1 MNTNTIKSFARQARI
16 LLLEG
21 VRQRLSY
28 WGFQANGTND
38 LTLETTS
45 GGYIFRG
52 QVFTDTSVPATWN
65 KLKKRLTSKQAVQDA
80 IEEAA
85 YVWFNRLMAIKMLE
99 ENAYLSPQLRYTP
112 GVRTP
117 LLVQN
122 AKKGQHGIIR
132 RPYLDLLNE
141 YLREDKEEEAFGLL
155 LTRFCNNHALLHDVF
170 GRIDDYTELL
180 LPQNL
185 LQSGGLMD
193 LINGEAIPADDYREV
208 ELIGWLYQFYISD
221 KKDDVFAGFKKG
233 KKARAEDIPA
243 ATQIFTP
250 KWIVKYMVENT
261 VGKLYLDY
269 EPASGLK
276 AGMKYLVVNESDANG
291 QSLITDLEELTLL
304 DPAAGSGHI
313 LVTGF
318 ELLFNMYR
326 EAGYTARNA
335 VESILKHNLFGLDI
349 DDRAM
354 QLARF
359 AVLLKAASYDATIL
373 DKGIL
378 PHIYSFP
385 VLADF
390 SEADIQTFLGT
401 QGQPYQPELAEA
413 LTLLSQG
420 KNIGSALKIELS
432 LEARSLVARQ
442 YEQWQQK
449 QRTASLSIQETSLW
463 NNLCPYLEVLLVLS
477 RQYAAVVA
485 NPPYMGQKSMNGPL
499 KDYVNTQYPR
509 SKSDLMTVFME
520 VIPNLTLNHSRFALI
535 NLPSWLFLSSFEKLR
550 DDYLEYYQF
559 DSLLHMGRGIFGI
572 DFGSVAFAMKKE
584 KTENPIGSYFRLHER
599 NFQHIHYTDIEKLF
613 LYSNGNDTYKYDFSL
628 YRDEDGITEIPEHG
642 STEGQKLFYPNI
654 SQTNFFKIPGSPIA
668 YWVSEEEKDSY
679 LSGNYFASVCNP
691 KKGIDTGENKTFLR
705 FWYEVSISKCSLA
718 SFDEGR
724 KWYPYN
730 KGGEFRK
737 WYGNR
742 ENLINWENLGSEIK
756 SRLSWSSKKPTI
768 RNTQYHFKEG
778 FSWSTISSTGFSCR
792 YVPPGCMF
800 DNGGCTLFAERDL
813 LYLGAMLNSKVA
825 SRYLEFLSPTLNFQ
839 PGDIGRVLYYDP
851 GKWRDQITSRAN
863 VQIVLSKTD
872 WDCQETS
879 WDFAQSALF
888 NEAPSLKQ
896 AYQRW
901 EAVAT
906 RDFFQLHANEEELN
920 RIFIDIYGLQE
931 ELTPEVLLKD
941 ITVLQEE
948 LDRSALE
955 GLVRKEDELPQ
966 LPIKKDEV
974 LSQFVSYA
982 IGVLLGRYRLDVPGL
997 HIAHPNPTEQETAGY
1012 TYQGHAI
1019 TIDEDAIL
1027 PLMGDDGAFPDDA
1040 LLRTKDLI
1048 LAIWG
1053 EGTLTENLNF
1063 LHDSLGMNLHKW
1075 LTEKFWG
1082 YHTGMY
1088 KKKPIYWLFCSNPKK
1103 PHQAAFRVLVYM
1115 HRMDKYTVGK
1125 IQRQYLHP
1133 HQEYIRHE
1141 IQRLAEQEN
1150 DLGKSELKRL
1160 ETLRRHELECRD
1172 YNEVLK
1178 ALSLREI
1185 EFDLDDGVDVN
1196 YAKFEGAVAKI

>member
-65 KLKKRLTSKQAVQDA
+65 KLKKRLTSKQAVQDV

-85 YVWFNRLMAIKMLE
+85 YVWFNRLMAIKILE
-99 ENAYLSPQLRYTP
+99 ENGYLPPQLRYTP

-155 LTRFCNNHALLHDVF
+155 LTRLCNNHALLHDVF

-261 VGKLYLDY
+261 VGRLYLDY
-269 EPASGLK
+269 EPDSELK
-276 AGMKYLVVNESDANG
+276 AGMKYLVENENDANS
-291 QSLITDLEELTLL
+291 QSLITDLTELTLL

-318 ELLFNMYR
+318 ELLFGMYR

-359 AVLLKAASYDATIL
+359 AVLLKAASYDAAIL

-385 VLADF
+385 EPVTF
-390 SEADIQTFLGT
+390 SVADIQAFLGKEGT
-401 QGQPYQPELAEA
+401 LYLGELTEA
-413 LTLLSQG
+413 LTLLRQG
-420 KNIGSALKIELS
+420 KNIGSALKIQLS
-432 LEARSLVARQ
+432 PEVRSFVAQQ
-442 YEQWQQK
+442 YEQWQQR

-463 NNLCPYLEVLLVLS
+463 NSLCPYLEVLLVLS
-477 RQYAAVVA
+477 RQYAAVA
-485 NPPYMGQKSMNGPL
+485 TNPPYMGQKGMNGEL
-499 KDYVNTQYPR
+499 KDYVNAQYPL
-509 SKSDLMTVFME
+509 SKADLFAVFIE
-520 VIPNLTLNHSRFALI
+520 VCLNLTAAKGLMGMINQHS
-535 NLPSWLFLSSFEKLR
+535 WMFLSSYEKLR
-550 DDYLEYYQF
+550 GELLGQYGIASMLHLGPRTFEELSGEVVQSTAFVFEKGKEVQTGTYYRLVDYRSNSE
-559 DSLLHMGRGIFGI
+559 
-572 DFGSVAFAMKKE
+572 KE
-584 KTENPIGSYFRLHER
+584 ANFLQGENR
-599 NFQHIHYTDIEKLF
+599 
-613 LYSNGNDTYKYDFSL
+613 
-628 YRDEDGITEIPEHG
+628 
-642 STEGQKLFYPNI
+642 YPTI
-654 SQTNFFKIPGSPIA
+654 SQTNFSKIPGSPIA
-668 YWVSEEEKDSY
+668 YWVSEMIISLFNNTKIKEIADVKEGVGTRDDNRFIR
-679 LSGNYFASVCNP
+679 LFWEV
-691 KKGIDTGENKTFLR
+691 NKLR
-705 FWYEVSISKCSLA
+705 ISQKSKWILTDKA
-718 SFDEGR
+718 GSST
-724 KWYPYN
+724 KWYSN
-730 KGGEFRK
+730 
-737 WYGNR
+737 
-742 ENLINWENLGSEIK
+742 IIHIMNWENDGFEIK
-756 SRLSWSSKKPTI
+756 NYKDENGKLKSRPQNTNYLFREAITWGKVSSGSNSFRFRPAG
-768 RNTQYHFKEG
+768 YG
-778 FSWSTISSTGFSCR
+778 FNDAAPSLFTG
-792 YVPPGCMF
+792 
-800 DNGGCTLFAERDL
+800 DL
-813 LYLGAMLNSKVA
+813 IYYIASLLNSTVINN
-825 SRYLEFLSPTLNFQ
+825 FLALTGNTINLTVGAIQNIPLAVEDHSK
-839 PGDIGRVLYYDP
+839 RKEVE
-851 GKWRDQITSRAN
+851 GKALTCIS
-863 VQIVLSKTD
+863 ISKTD
-872 WDCQETS
+872 WDSRETS
-879 WDFAQSALF
+879 WDFAQSPLL

-901 EAVAT
+901 QASIT
-906 RDFFQLHANEEELN
+906 KDFFQLHTNEEELN

-931 ELTPEVLLKD
+931 ELTPEVPLKD
-941 ITVLQEE
+941 ITILQEE

-955 GLVRKEDELPQ
+955 GLVPKDGDLPQ

-974 LSQFVSYA
+974 LSQFLGYG
-982 IGVLLGRYRLDVPGL
+982 IGLLMGRYRLNAPGL
-997 HIAHPNPTEQETAGY
+997 HIAHPDPTEQETAGY

-1027 PLMGDDGAFPDDA
+1027 PLMGEDGAFPDDA

-1053 EGTLTENLNF
+1053 EAALTENLNF
-1063 LHDSLGMNLHKW
+1063 LHDGLGMNLHKW

-1082 YHTGMY
+1082 YHTSMY
-1088 KKKPIYWLFCSNPKK
+1088 KKKPIYWLFCSNPQK

-1141 IQRLAEQEN
+1141 IQRLTEQEN

-1160 ETLRRHELECRD
+1160 ETLRNHELECRD